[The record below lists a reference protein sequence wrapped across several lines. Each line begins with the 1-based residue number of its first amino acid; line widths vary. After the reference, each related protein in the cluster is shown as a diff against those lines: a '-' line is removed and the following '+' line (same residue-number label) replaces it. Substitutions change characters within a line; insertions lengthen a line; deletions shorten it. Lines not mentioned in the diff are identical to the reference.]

1 MYQGALP
8 PRSNKAGWIFIVEVL
23 DDDTGEDVDLTGANI
38 VLELHH
44 SHTHRHLATSL
55 AATTANGKITLGTT
69 GLFSATFS
77 ATDMKT
83 LCAETYAI
91 GCTISN
97 ASSEPQQLIIG
108 TVPILDGIVSQ

>member
-1 MYQGALP
+1 MYQGALS
-8 PRSNKAGWIFIVEVL
+8 PRSNKAGWSLVVEVL
-23 DDDTGEDVDLTGANI
+23 DDETGADVDLTSATI
-38 VLELHH
+38 VFQLREPRWRAIAL
-44 SHTHRHLATSL
+44 S
-55 AATTANGKITLGTT
+55 ATTANGRVTIGTT
-69 GLFSATFS
+69 GFFTVNFT

-83 LCAETYAI
+83 LCAETYEV